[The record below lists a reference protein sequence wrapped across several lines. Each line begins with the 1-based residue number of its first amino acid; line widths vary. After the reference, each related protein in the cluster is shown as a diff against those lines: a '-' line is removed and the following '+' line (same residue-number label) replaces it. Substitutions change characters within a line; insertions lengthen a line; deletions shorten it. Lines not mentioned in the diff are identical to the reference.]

1 LAQRGPRLFWRVALM
16 AAGLFRPTMTG
27 RKSAAALILLPCALL
42 LIFGTWGSSA
52 AAFLSASPAGRSAL
66 RGPQLHSMQ
75 EPRAATMCGSLP
87 LVGLAAAVGCIVAA
101 RSTVQRRYTGS
112 YNMDPRIQAGEPT
125 KMTEEEKAEWL
136 EKKTAELEELM
147 PMTDIEFEDMV
158 SEQTWQWARH
168 LLPFQN
174 RRRHEIAEFKRRC
187 ILKQP
192 ELFKKLRLWHPLAL
206 KYPTV
211 IRRFDNLGP
220 SDIENRD
227 LMIDVEML
235 ANTEKIAGFTYRDF
249 LEETAG
255 NKFNKEGWVAPEVG
269 DTVAGTIMYLGEDGA
284 FVELDCGGVKS
295 WAQLPTR
302 FASLK
307 PIASVSEVN
316 LEVGAK
322 IETVVVEKD
331 LTSLVLGDPTAV
343 QYIVSLSS
351 IELDAAW
358 NKVERT
364 MAGEEG
370 YDPLWQVQVLQMAS
384 WGAQVMTEEGLIGMI
399 PSRDL
404 GDKAGDPSMVG
415 ANLTVT
421 IDRVQ
426 PENRENTNP
435 QLVSDYAII
444 FSYADVMKKVLA
456 EKINEGEVVAAKI
469 TNFLPASMDI
479 EVDGV
484 PFTVSKVD
492 ISKNTRFDPQ
502 ALFVVDEEIKVYC
515 MSSDKETGSLR
526 FSLRALERRP
536 GALLL
541 NKQKV
546 FDEAEETAKL
556 FYERQKIEKTKLT
569 ENLSRTLS
577 EDDEPPAPAPK
588 TTGDVLNSILGDEDE
603 EF

>member
-1 LAQRGPRLFWRVALM
+1 M
-16 AAGLFRPTMTG
+16 AAGLFRPTMAG

-42 LIFGTWGSSA
+42 LIFGTWRSSA

-66 RGPQLHSMQ
+66 RGPQLHQMQ
-75 EPRAATMCGSLP
+75 EPRAAAMCGSLP
-87 LVGLAAAVGCIVAA
+87 LVGLAAAVGCVVVA
-101 RSTVQRRYTGS
+101 RSIVQRRYTGS
-112 YNMDPRIQAGEPT
+112 YNMDPRMARGEPT
-125 KMTEEEKAEWL
+125 KMTEEQKAEWL
-136 EKKTAELEELM
+136 TTKTAELEELM

-235 ANTEKIAGFTYRDF
+235 ANTEKCAGFTYRDF
-249 LEETAG
+249 LEETSG
-255 NKFNKEGWVAPEVG
+255 NKFDKEGWVAPEIG
-269 DTVAGTIMYLGEDGA
+269 DTVSGTIMYVGEDGA

-295 WAQLPTR
+295 WAQLPTKL
-302 FASLK
+302 ASLK
-307 PIASVSEVN
+307 PISSVEEVN

-322 IETVVVEKD
+322 IETVVVQKD
-331 LTSLVLGDPTAV
+331 LTSVVLGDPTAV

-351 IELDAAW
+351 LELDAAW
-358 NKVERT
+358 NKVQMT
-364 MAGEEG
+364 MDGEEG

-399 PSRDL
+399 PARDL
-404 GDKAGDPSMVG
+404 GEKAGDQGMVG
-415 ANLTVT
+415 AILTVQ
-421 IDRVQ
+421 IKEVK

-435 QLVSDYAII
+435 QMVNDYPIV

-456 EKINEGEVVAAKI
+456 EKINEGDVVEAKI
-469 TNFLPASMDI
+469 TNFLPSSMDI
-479 EVDGV
+479 EIEGI
-484 PFTVSKVD
+484 PFPVSKVD
-492 ISKNTRFDPQ
+492 ISRNTRFDPQ
-502 ALFVVDEEIKVYC
+502 ELFVIDEIIKVYC
-515 MSSDKETGSLR
+515 MSSDPESGQFR
-526 FSLRALERRP
+526 FSLRALEKRP

-546 FDEAEETAKL
+546 FDEAEETAKI
-556 FYERQKIEKTKLT
+556 FYERQKIEREKIDK
-569 ENLSRTLS
+569 TLS
-577 EDDEPPAPAPK
+577 STLGGDEEETKSSAPTDAAGMLDFMLGDDDDE
-588 TTGDVLNSILGDEDE
+588 
-603 EF
+603 F

>member
-1 LAQRGPRLFWRVALM
+1 
-16 AAGLFRPTMTG
+16 
-27 RKSAAALILLPCALL
+27 
-42 LIFGTWGSSA
+42 
-52 AAFLSASPAGRSAL
+52 
-66 RGPQLHSMQ
+66 
-75 EPRAATMCGSLP
+75 MCGSLP
-87 LVGLAAAVGCIVAA
+87 LVGLAAAVGCIMAA

-112 YNMDPRIQAGEPT
+112 YNMDPRIGAGEPT
-125 KMTEEEKAEWL
+125 TMTEDEKAEWL

-255 NKFNKEGWVAPEVG
+255 NKFSKEAWVAPEVG
-269 DTVAGTIMYLGEDGA
+269 DTVTGTIMYLGEDGA

-302 FASLK
+302 LASLK
-307 PIASVSEVN
+307 PIASVSEVD

-322 IETVVVEKD
+322 IEAVVVEKD

-343 QYIVSLSS
+343 QYIVSLSN
-351 IELDAAW
+351 IELDAVW

-370 YDPLWQVQVLQMAS
+370 YDPLWQVQVLQMAN

-399 PSRDL
+399 PVRDL
-404 GDKAGDPSMVG
+404 GDKAGDPGMVG
-415 ANLTVT
+415 ANLTVSILSVT
-421 IDRVQ
+421 

-435 QLVSDYAII
+435 QMVSDYAIT
-444 FSYADVMKKVLA
+444 FSYASVMKKVLA
-456 EKINEGEVVAAKI
+456 EKINEGDAA
-469 TNFLPASMDI
+469 LGAS
-479 EVDGV
+479 VL
-484 PFTVSKVD
+484 
-492 ISKNTRFDPQ
+492 
-502 ALFVVDEEIKVYC
+502 LF
-515 MSSDKETGSLR
+515 GSL
-526 FSLRALERRP
+526 A
-536 GALLL
+536 
-541 NKQKV
+541 
-546 FDEAEETAKL
+546 TA
-556 FYERQKIEKTKLT
+556 T
-569 ENLSRTLS
+569 
-577 EDDEPPAPAPK
+577 DPAAVIVDRVDLQF
-588 TTGDVLNSILGDEDE
+588 G
-603 EF
+603 EFHAAA